1 MDSSWN
7 GSTASMCQAEHVWC
21 FSESPYQK
29 ESDMNATIVAVDLAK
44 NIFELAVADA
54 DWHIAQRQ
62 RLTRTKFLGFFVQ
75 LAPCQVVM
83 EACGSAHYW
92 ARRINMLGH
101 TVRLLPAHYV
111 KAYVRRNKT
120 DQADAAALIEAARCA
135 EIREVPIKTVEA
147 QQIQSLHRLRSQWM
161 SARQRYVN
169 TLRGILREFGFAIP
183 LGVNVAKEQIGVALA
198 DADSEVPQALRAT
211 LAEMLQEIRSLEQK
225 ILDVEHQLNAL
236 TRADVRVQQLRQ
248 IPGIGALTSTALRAV
263 VGDIQRFPSGR
274 HFASWLG
281 LTPNE
286 RSSAEKRRL
295 GKISKQGDTYL
306 RTLLVHGARSALL
319 AAHRA
324 ERAGHSLD
332 RLRRWALDCERQRSH
347 NKATVAL
354 ANRLARIVWATWKY
368 ERAFD
373 GNWSAA
379 A

>member
-1 MDSSWN
+1 
-7 GSTASMCQAEHVWC
+7 
-21 FSESPYQK
+21 
-29 ESDMNATIVAVDLAK
+29 MNATIVAVDLAK
-44 NIFELAVADA
+44 NIFEIAAADA
-54 DWHIAQRQ
+54 DWRITQRS
-62 RLTRTKFLGFFVQ
+62 RLPRSKFFGFFAQ

-92 ARRINMLGH
+92 ARRIAGLGH

-120 DQADAAALIEAARCA
+120 DQADAAALIEAARCV
-135 EIREVPIKTVEA
+135 EIREVPVKTVEA

-161 SARQRYVN
+161 STRQRYVN

-183 LGVNVAKEQIGVALA
+183 LGVNVAKDQIGAALA
-198 DADSEVPQALRAT
+198 DPHSEVPQALRAT
-211 LAEMLQEIRSLEQK
+211 LAEMLQEIRLLQEK
-225 ILDVEHQLNAL
+225 ILGVERQLNSL

-248 IPGIGALTSTALRAV
+248 IPGIGALTSTALRAI

-324 ERAGHSLD
+324 ERTGHSLD
-332 RLRRWALDCERQRSH
+332 RLRRWALDCERQRGH

-368 ERAFD
+368 ERPFN

>member
-1 MDSSWN
+1 VVFQRKPN
-7 GSTASMCQAEHVWC
+7 
-21 FSESPYQK
+21 QK

-44 NIFELAVADA
+44 NIFEIAAADA
-54 DWHIAQRQ
+54 EWRVAQRS
-62 RLTRTKFLGFFVQ
+62 RLPRSKFFGFFVQ
-75 LAPCQVVM
+75 LQPCQVVM

-92 ARRINMLGH
+92 ARRISALGH

-120 DQADAAALIEAARCA
+120 DRADAAALLEAARCA
-135 EIREVPIKTVEA
+135 DIREVPVKTIAA

-161 SARQRYVN
+161 STRQRYVN

-183 LGVNVAKEQIGVALA
+183 LGVNVAKDRIGTALA
-198 DADSEVPQALRAT
+198 DPENELPPALRAT
-211 LAEMLQEIRSLEQK
+211 LAEMLQEIRLLEEK
-225 ILDVEHQLNAL
+225 ILGIEHQLNAL
-236 TRADVRVQQLRQ
+236 TRDDVRVQQLRQ
-248 IPGIGALTSTALRAV
+248 IPGIGPLTSTALRAV

-332 RLRRWALDCERQRSH
+332 RLRRWALDCERQRGH

-354 ANRLARIVWATWKY
+354 ANRLARIVWASWKY

-373 GNWSAA
+373 GNWSAQA
-379 A
+379 